1 MHTKLLQCW
10 HYSCLVL
17 AHGCIYLLYLFI
29 VQVSCL
35 ISSLEWCLSDKMKR
49 RDCYLPL
56 FNLADTM
63 WSPLRVEMFKQLRH
77 AVASVVEITKT
88 KHVITVRK
96 FCTPWFC
103 TVHTVNFIPLRMCV
117 RVPRP
122 QLRCIHFLNRK
133 RESW

>member
-77 AVASVVEITKT
+77 AVTSAVDEVFTRQSNPAGNEDA
-88 KHVITVRK
+88 VR
-96 FCTPWFC
+96 F
-103 TVHTVNFIPLRMCV
+103 
-117 RVPRP
+117 
-122 QLRCIHFLNRK
+122 
-133 RESW
+133 